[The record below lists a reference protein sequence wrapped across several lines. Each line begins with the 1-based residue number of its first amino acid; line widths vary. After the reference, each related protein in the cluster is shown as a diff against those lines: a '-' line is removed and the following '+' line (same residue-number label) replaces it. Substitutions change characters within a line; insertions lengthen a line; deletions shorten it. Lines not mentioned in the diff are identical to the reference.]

1 MPTFFI
7 FERKKR
13 VFVSNCYLLLFFL
26 LFYLVIIKKV
36 CIFAS
41 FELHYKT
48 IFVMKRLVL
57 LAMAFATFAQIT
69 WAQKDVDTYVAV
81 TEEEDPNTF
90 AVIISNEN
98 YKHEAK
104 VPFAINDGA
113 IFKRY
118 LMKTLGVPEHNI
130 KYVADASLNDM
141 NYNLSW
147 LEKVI
152 NVKKSEARAIVYY
165 SGHGMPD
172 EDSKKAYLL
181 PVDGYST
188 EPTSGLSTEALYK
201 RLGAMPSSQTLVFLD
216 ACFSGSKREGDMM
229 KAARGVA
236 IKAKSAPVSGNMVV
250 FSAAQGNE
258 TAYPLKSK
266 EHGLFTYFVLDKLQK
281 SKGDVT
287 LGELSD
293 YVTKQVS
300 ETSIVVN
307 EKSQTPT
314 VTAPV
319 GSTDWRNWKM
329 ASKAAGKY
337 ETLPKF
343 VAPAQTPAANQ
354 GAQSETPAQHKP
366 AVKSI
371 LKRRTTTTTSE

>member
-1 MPTFFI
+1 
-7 FERKKR
+7 
-13 VFVSNCYLLLFFL
+13 
-26 LFYLVIIKKV
+26 
-36 CIFAS
+36 
-41 FELHYKT
+41 
-48 IFVMKRLVL
+48 MKRRILLITVL
-57 LAMAFATFAQIT
+57 TAIT
-69 WAQKDVDTYVAV
+69 HIVWAQKDVDTYIAV
-81 TEEEDPNTF
+81 NENEDPNTF
-90 AVIISNEN
+90 AVIISNEH
-98 YKHEAK
+98 YKHEAG
-104 VPFAINDGA
+104 VPFALNDGA

-118 LMKTLGVPEHNI
+118 LMKTLGVPEQNI

-152 NVKKSEARAIVYY
+152 NVKKQTARAIVYY

-201 RLGAMPSSQTLVFLD
+201 RLGAMPAKQTIVFLD

-236 IKAKSAPVSGNMVV
+236 IKAKSAPVLGNMVV

-266 EHGLFTYFVLDKLQK
+266 EHGLFTYFILEKLQE
-281 SKGDVT
+281 SCGAVT

-293 YVTKQVS
+293 YVTSHVS
-300 ETSIVVN
+300 ETSIVIN

-319 GSTDWRNWKM
+319 GSNDWKNWKM
-329 ASKAAGKY
+329 AETAASKF
-337 ETLPKF
+337 ENLPKIQHT
-343 VAPAQTPAANQ
+343 VATPSDSQ
-354 GAQSETPAQHKP
+354 DGQSATPKP
-366 AVKSI
+366 QRKSGGI
-371 LKRRTTTTTSE
+371 SVLKRRTTTTNETSE

>member
-1 MPTFFI
+1 
-7 FERKKR
+7 
-13 VFVSNCYLLLFFL
+13 
-26 LFYLVIIKKV
+26 
-36 CIFAS
+36 
-41 FELHYKT
+41 
-48 IFVMKRLVL
+48 MKRLLL
-57 LAMAFATFAQIT
+57 LALAVTTFSQMS
-69 WAQKDVDTYVAV
+69 WAQRDVDTYIAV

-90 AVIISNEN
+90 AVIISNEH
-98 YKHEAK
+98 YKHEAA
-104 VPFAINDGA
+104 VPFALNDGA

-118 LMKTLGVPEHNI
+118 LMKTLGVPEQNI

-152 NVKKSEARAIVYY
+152 SVKQKEARAIVYY

-188 EPTSGLSTEALYK
+188 EPTSGLSTEVLYK
-201 RLGAMPSSQTLVFLD
+201 RLGAMPASQTLVFLD

-266 EHGLFTYFVLDKLQK
+266 EHGMFTYFLLDKLQK
-281 SKGDVT
+281 SGGAVT

-293 YVTKQVS
+293 YVSKQVA

-319 GSTDWRNWKM
+319 GQTDWRNWKM
-329 ASKAAGKY
+329 ASKAAKKF
-337 ETLPKF
+337 ENLPKI
-343 VAPAQTPAANQ
+343 VPTAQASADNS
-354 GAQSETPAQHKP
+354 AQPSTTPAQKP
-366 AVKSI
+366 KQRSF
-371 LKRRTTTTTSE
+371 LKRDNSTNQGQ

>member
-1 MPTFFI
+1 
-7 FERKKR
+7 
-13 VFVSNCYLLLFFL
+13 
-26 LFYLVIIKKV
+26 
-36 CIFAS
+36 
-41 FELHYKT
+41 
-48 IFVMKRLVL
+48 MKRLFIITLV
-57 LAMAFATFAQIT
+57 FATMTQMG
-69 WAQKDVDTYVAV
+69 WAQRDVDTYVAV
-81 TEEEDPNTF
+81 NEEQDPNTF
-90 AVIISNEN
+90 AVIISNEH
-98 YKHEAK
+98 YKHEAG
-104 VPFAINDGA
+104 VPFALNDGA

-118 LMKTLGVPEHNI
+118 LMKTLGVPEQNI
-130 KYVADASLNDM
+130 KYVPDASLNDM
-141 NYNLSW
+141 NYNLAW

-152 NVKKSEARAIVYY
+152 NVKKNEARAIVYY

-236 IKAKSAPVSGNMVV
+236 IKAKSAPVTGKMVV

-258 TAYPLKSK
+258 TAYPLNTK
-266 EHGLFTYFVLDKLQK
+266 EHGMFTYFLLEKLQK
-281 SKGDVT
+281 TGGAVT
-287 LGELSD
+287 LGELSE
-293 YVTKQVS
+293 YVTKNVA
-300 ETSIVVN
+300 ETSIITN
-307 EKSQTPT
+307 DKSQTPT

-319 GSTDWRNWKM
+319 GSNDWRNWKM
-329 ASKAAGKY
+329 ANNAAKKF

-343 VAPAQTPAANQ
+343 VPAAQTPAAGQNGQ
-354 GAQSETPAQHKP
+354 QAEPAKHKP

-371 LKRRTTTTTSE
+371 LKKRNSTTSSAE

>member
-1 MPTFFI
+1 
-7 FERKKR
+7 
-13 VFVSNCYLLLFFL
+13 
-26 LFYLVIIKKV
+26 
-36 CIFAS
+36 
-41 FELHYKT
+41 
-48 IFVMKRLVL
+48 MKRLIL
-57 LAMAFATFAQIT
+57 LAFAITAFFQTG

-81 TEEEDPNTF
+81 TDEEDPNTF
-90 AVIISNEN
+90 AVIISNEH
-98 YKHEAK
+98 YKHEAA
-104 VPFAINDGA
+104 VPFALNDGA

-118 LMKTLGVPEHNI
+118 LMKTLGVPEQNI
-130 KYVADASLNDM
+130 KYVPDASLNDM
-141 NYNLSW
+141 NYNLAW

-152 NVKKSEARAIVYY
+152 KVKQKEARAIVYY

-188 EPTSGLSTEALYK
+188 EPSSGLSTEALYK
-201 RLGAMPSSQTLVFLD
+201 RLGAMPASQTLVFLD

-266 EHGLFTYFVLDKLQK
+266 EHGLFTYFLLDKLQK
-281 SKGDVT
+281 SGGAVT
-287 LGELSD
+287 LGELSE
-293 YVTKQVS
+293 YVTKNVS
-300 ETSIVVN
+300 ETSIITN
-307 EKSQTPT
+307 DKSQTPT

-329 ASKAAGKY
+329 GNKAAKKF
-337 ETLPKF
+337 ETMPKA
-343 VAPAQTPAANQ
+343 VTKVQTPAEEADKPAPAQ
-354 GAQSETPAQHKP
+354 KP
-366 AVKSI
+366 KQRSF
-371 LKRRTTTTTSE
+371 LKRNNNTTIEQGQ

>member
-1 MPTFFI
+1 
-7 FERKKR
+7 
-13 VFVSNCYLLLFFL
+13 
-26 LFYLVIIKKV
+26 
-36 CIFAS
+36 
-41 FELHYKT
+41 
-48 IFVMKRLVL
+48 MKRLIL
-57 LAMAFATFAQIT
+57 FALVSTLVQMV
-69 WAQKDVDTYVAV
+69 WAQKDVDTYIAV
-81 TEEEDPNTF
+81 NEVEDPNTY

-104 VPFAINDGA
+104 VPFALNDGA

-118 LMKTLGVPEHNI
+118 LMKTLGVPEQNI

-147 LEKVI
+147 LERVVKV
-152 NVKKSEARAIVYY
+152 KQKEARAIVYY

-201 RLGAMPSSQTLVFLD
+201 RLGAMPASQTLVFLD

-258 TAYPLKSK
+258 TAYPLQSK
-266 EHGLFTYFVLDKLQK
+266 EHGLFTYFLLEKLQK
-281 SKGDVT
+281 SAGAVT

-293 YVTKQVS
+293 YVTKQVA

-319 GSTDWRNWKM
+319 GTTDWRNWKM
-329 ASKAAGKY
+329 ANKAAKKF
-337 ETLPKF
+337 ETMSKIVPT
-343 VAPAQTPAANQ
+343 VQAEAPAAANTAQPAQTPKTRQRSFLKRNNTANQ
-354 GAQSETPAQHKP
+354 ENP
-366 AVKSI
+366 
-371 LKRRTTTTTSE
+371 E

>member
-1 MPTFFI
+1 
-7 FERKKR
+7 
-13 VFVSNCYLLLFFL
+13 
-26 LFYLVIIKKV
+26 
-36 CIFAS
+36 
-41 FELHYKT
+41 
-48 IFVMKRLVL
+48 MKRLFIITLV
-57 LAMAFATFAQIT
+57 FATMTQMG
-69 WAQKDVDTYVAV
+69 WAQRDVDTYVAV
-81 TEEEDPNTF
+81 NEEQDPNTF
-90 AVIISNEN
+90 AVIISNEH
-98 YKHEAK
+98 YKHEAG
-104 VPFAINDGA
+104 VPFALNDGA

-118 LMKTLGVPEHNI
+118 LMKTLGVPEQNI
-130 KYVADASLNDM
+130 KYVPDASLNDM
-141 NYNLSW
+141 NYNLAW

-152 NVKKSEARAIVYY
+152 NVKKNEARAIVYY

-236 IKAKSAPVSGNMVV
+236 IKAKSAPVTGKMVV

-258 TAYPLKSK
+258 TAYPLNTK
-266 EHGLFTYFVLDKLQK
+266 EHGMFTYFLLEKLQK
-281 SKGDVT
+281 TGGAVT
-287 LGELSD
+287 LGELSE
-293 YVTKQVS
+293 YVTKNVA
-300 ETSIVVN
+300 ETSIITN
-307 EKSQTPT
+307 DKSQTPT

-319 GSTDWRNWKM
+319 GSNDWRNWKM
-329 ASKAAGKY
+329 ANNAAKKF

-343 VAPAQTPAANQ
+343 VPAAQTPAAGQNGQ
-354 GAQSETPAQHKP
+354 QAEPAKHKP

-371 LKRRTTTTTSE
+371 LKKRNSTTTSAE

>member
-1 MPTFFI
+1 
-7 FERKKR
+7 
-13 VFVSNCYLLLFFL
+13 
-26 LFYLVIIKKV
+26 
-36 CIFAS
+36 
-41 FELHYKT
+41 
-48 IFVMKRLVL
+48 MKRLIL
-57 LAMAFATFAQIT
+57 FALVSTLVQMV
-69 WAQKDVDTYVAV
+69 WAQKDVDTYIAV
-81 TEEEDPNTF
+81 NEVEDPNTY

-104 VPFAINDGA
+104 VPFALNDGA

-118 LMKTLGVPEHNI
+118 LMKTLGVPEQNI

-147 LEKVI
+147 LERVV
-152 NVKKSEARAIVYY
+152 NVKQKEARAIVYY

-201 RLGAMPSSQTLVFLD
+201 RLGAMPASQTLVFLD

-258 TAYPLKSK
+258 TAYPLQSK
-266 EHGLFTYFVLDKLQK
+266 EHGLFTYFLLEKLQK
-281 SKGDVT
+281 SAGAVT

-293 YVTKQVS
+293 YVTKQVA

-319 GSTDWRNWKM
+319 GTTDWRNWKM
-329 ASKAAGKY
+329 ANKAAKKF
-337 ETLPKF
+337 ETMPKI
-343 VAPAQTPAANQ
+343 VPTVQTEAPAAANTAQPAQTPKTRQRSFLKRNNTANQ
-354 GAQSETPAQHKP
+354 ENP
-366 AVKSI
+366 
-371 LKRRTTTTTSE
+371 E

>member
-1 MPTFFI
+1 MQRFKYHI
-7 FERKKR
+7 
-13 VFVSNCYLLLFFL
+13 
-26 LFYLVIIKKV
+26 
-36 CIFAS
+36 
-41 FELHYKT
+41 KT
-48 IFVMKRLVL
+48 IFVMKRLIL
-57 LAMAFATFAQIT
+57 FAFVATIAQMV
-69 WAQKDVDTYVAV
+69 WAQKDVDTYIAV
-81 TEEEDPNTF
+81 NENEDPNTF

-104 VPFAINDGA
+104 VPFALNDGA

-118 LMKTLGVPEHNI
+118 LMKTLGVPEQNI

-147 LEKVI
+147 LERVVKV
-152 NVKKSEARAIVYY
+152 KQQEARAIVYY

-188 EPTSGLSTEALYK
+188 EPSSGLSTEALYK
-201 RLGAMPSSQTLVFLD
+201 RLGAMPASQTLVFLD

-236 IKAKSAPVSGNMVV
+236 IKAKSAPVVGNMVV

-266 EHGLFTYFVLDKLQK
+266 EHGMFTYFLLDKLQK
-281 SKGDVT
+281 SGGAVT
-287 LGELSD
+287 LGDLSD
-293 YVTKQVS
+293 YVTKQVA

-329 ASKAAGKY
+329 ASKAAKKF
-337 ETLPKF
+337 ETMPKF
-343 VAPAQTPAANQ
+343 VPTVQAEAPAASNAPQPAQTPKPRQRSFLKRGNTANQ
-354 GAQSETPAQHKP
+354 ENP
-366 AVKSI
+366 
-371 LKRRTTTTTSE
+371 E

>member
-1 MPTFFI
+1 MQRFNYYI
-7 FERKKR
+7 
-13 VFVSNCYLLLFFL
+13 
-26 LFYLVIIKKV
+26 
-36 CIFAS
+36 
-41 FELHYKT
+41 KT
-48 IFVMKRLVL
+48 IFVMKRLILSAFVVT
-57 LAMAFATFAQIT
+57 MAQMV
-69 WAQKDVDTYVAV
+69 WAQNDVDTYIAV
-81 TEEEDPNTF
+81 NENEDPNTF

-104 VPFAINDGA
+104 VPFALNDGA

-118 LMKTLGVPEHNI
+118 LMKTLGVPEQNI

-141 NYNLSW
+141 NYNLAW
-147 LEKVI
+147 LERVVKV
-152 NVKKSEARAIVYY
+152 KQQEARAIVYY

-201 RLGAMPSSQTLVFLD
+201 RLGEMPSSQTLVFLD

-236 IKAKSAPVSGNMVV
+236 IKAKSAPVVGNMVV

-266 EHGLFTYFVLDKLQK
+266 EHGLFTYFLLEKLQK
-281 SKGDVT
+281 SGGAVT

-293 YVTKQVS
+293 YVTKQVA

-314 VTAPV
+314 VSAPV

-329 ASKAAGKY
+329 AIKAAKKF
-337 ETLPKF
+337 ETMPKF
-343 VAPAQTPAANQ
+343 VPTVQAEAPATANGNQPAQTAKPRQRSFLKRGNTANQ
-354 GAQSETPAQHKP
+354 ENP
-366 AVKSI
+366 
-371 LKRRTTTTTSE
+371 E

>member
-1 MPTFFI
+1 
-7 FERKKR
+7 
-13 VFVSNCYLLLFFL
+13 
-26 LFYLVIIKKV
+26 
-36 CIFAS
+36 
-41 FELHYKT
+41 
-48 IFVMKRLVL
+48 MKRLFIITLV
-57 LAMAFATFAQIT
+57 FATMTQMG
-69 WAQKDVDTYVAV
+69 WAQRDVDTYVAV
-81 TEEEDPNTF
+81 NEEQDPNTF
-90 AVIISNEN
+90 AVIISNEH
-98 YKHEAK
+98 YKHEAG
-104 VPFAINDGA
+104 VPFALNDGA

-118 LMKTLGVPEHNI
+118 LMKTLGVPEQNI
-130 KYVADASLNDM
+130 KYVPDASLNDM
-141 NYNLSW
+141 NYNLAW

-152 NVKKSEARAIVYY
+152 NVKKNEARAIVYY

-236 IKAKSAPVSGNMVV
+236 IKAKSAPVTGKMVV

-258 TAYPLKSK
+258 TAYPLNTK
-266 EHGLFTYFVLDKLQK
+266 EHGMFTYFLLEKLQK
-281 SKGDVT
+281 TGGAVT
-287 LGELSD
+287 LGELSE
-293 YVTKQVS
+293 YVTKNVA
-300 ETSIVVN
+300 ETSIITN
-307 EKSQTPT
+307 DKSQTPT

-319 GSTDWRNWKM
+319 GSNDWRNWKM
-329 ASKAAGKY
+329 ANTAAKKF

-343 VAPAQTPAANQ
+343 VPAAQTPAAGQNGQ
-354 GAQSETPAQHKP
+354 QAEPAKHKP

-371 LKRRTTTTTSE
+371 LKKRNSTTTSAE

>member
-1 MPTFFI
+1 
-7 FERKKR
+7 
-13 VFVSNCYLLLFFL
+13 
-26 LFYLVIIKKV
+26 
-36 CIFAS
+36 
-41 FELHYKT
+41 
-48 IFVMKRLVL
+48 MKRLIL
-57 LAMAFATFAQIT
+57 LAITITAFVQTG

-81 TEEEDPNTF
+81 TDQEDPNTF
-90 AVIISNEN
+90 AVIISNEH
-98 YKHEAK
+98 YKHEAA
-104 VPFAINDGA
+104 VPFALNDGA

-118 LMKTLGVPEHNI
+118 LMKTLGP
-130 KYVADASLNDM
+130 DASLNDM

-152 NVKKSEARAIVYY
+152 KVKQKEARAIVYY

-201 RLGAMPSSQTLVFLD
+201 RLGAMPASQTLVFLD

-266 EHGLFTYFVLDKLQK
+266 EHGLFTYFLLEKLQK
-281 SKGDVT
+281 SGGAVT
-287 LGELSD
+287 LGELSE
-293 YVTKQVS
+293 YVTKNVS
-300 ETSIVVN
+300 ETSIITN
-307 EKSQTPT
+307 DKSQTPT

-329 ASKAAGKY
+329 ASKEAKKF
-337 ETLPKF
+337 ETMPKA
-343 VAPAQTPAANQ
+343 VTKVQTPADEADKPAPAQ
-354 GAQSETPAQHKP
+354 KP
-366 AVKSI
+366 KQRSF
-371 LKRRTTTTTSE
+371 LKRNTTTEQQ

>member
-1 MPTFFI
+1 
-7 FERKKR
+7 
-13 VFVSNCYLLLFFL
+13 
-26 LFYLVIIKKV
+26 
-36 CIFAS
+36 
-41 FELHYKT
+41 
-48 IFVMKRLVL
+48 MKRLIL
-57 LAMAFATFAQIT
+57 FALVSTLVQMV
-69 WAQKDVDTYVAV
+69 WAQKDVDTYIAV
-81 TEEEDPNTF
+81 NEVEDPNTY

-104 VPFAINDGA
+104 VPFALNDGA

-118 LMKTLGVPEHNI
+118 LMKTLGVPEQNI

-147 LEKVI
+147 LERVVKV
-152 NVKKSEARAIVYY
+152 KQKEARAIVYY

-201 RLGAMPSSQTLVFLD
+201 RLGAMPASQTLVFLD
-216 ACFSGSKREGDMM
+216 ACFSGSKREGGMM

-258 TAYPLKSK
+258 TAYPLQSK
-266 EHGLFTYFVLDKLQK
+266 EHGLFTYFLLEKLQK
-281 SKGDVT
+281 SAGAVT

-293 YVTKQVS
+293 YVTKQVA

-319 GSTDWRNWKM
+319 GTTDWRNWKM
-329 ASKAAGKY
+329 ANKAAKKF
-337 ETLPKF
+337 ETMPKI
-343 VAPAQTPAANQ
+343 VPTVQAEAPAAANTAQPAQTPKTRQRSFLKRNNTANQ
-354 GAQSETPAQHKP
+354 ENP
-366 AVKSI
+366 
-371 LKRRTTTTTSE
+371 E

>member
-1 MPTFFI
+1 
-7 FERKKR
+7 
-13 VFVSNCYLLLFFL
+13 
-26 LFYLVIIKKV
+26 
-36 CIFAS
+36 
-41 FELHYKT
+41 
-48 IFVMKRLVL
+48 MKRLIL
-57 LAMAFATFAQIT
+57 FAFTIT
-69 WAQKDVDTYVAV
+69 ALVQTGWAQKDVDTYVAV
-81 TEEEDPNTF
+81 TDQEDPNTF
-90 AVIISNEN
+90 AVIISNEH
-98 YKHEAK
+98 YKHEAA
-104 VPFAINDGA
+104 VPFALNDGA

-118 LMKTLGVPEHNI
+118 LMKTLGVPEQNI
-130 KYVADASLNDM
+130 KYVPDASLNDM

-152 NVKKSEARAIVYY
+152 KVKQKEARAIVYY

-188 EPTSGLSTEALYK
+188 EPTSGLSTEVLYK
-201 RLGAMPSSQTLVFLD
+201 RLGAMPASQTLVFLD

-266 EHGLFTYFVLDKLQK
+266 EHGLFTYFLLDKLQK
-281 SKGDVT
+281 SGGAVT

-293 YVTKQVS
+293 YVSKQVA

-319 GSTDWRNWKM
+319 GQTDWRNWKM
-329 ASKAAGKY
+329 ASKAAKKF
-337 ETLPKF
+337 ENLPKI
-343 VAPAQTPAANQ
+343 VPTAQAPADNSVQPST
-354 GAQSETPAQHKP
+354 TPAQKP
-366 AVKSI
+366 KQRSF
-371 LKRRTTTTTSE
+371 LKRDNSTNQGQ

>member
-1 MPTFFI
+1 M
-7 FERKKR
+7 KR
-13 VFVSNCYLLLFFL
+13 LLLF
-26 LFYLVIIKKV
+26 
-36 CIFAS
+36 A
-41 FELHYKT
+41 
-48 IFVMKRLVL
+48 FVLTAVS
-57 LAMAFATFAQIT
+57 QIG

-81 TEEEDPNTF
+81 NEVEDPNTF
-90 AVIISNEN
+90 AVIISNEH
-98 YKHEAK
+98 YKHEAA
-104 VPFAINDGA
+104 VPFALNDGA

-118 LMKTLGVPEHNI
+118 LMKTLGVPERNI
-130 KYVADASLNDM
+130 KYVPDASLNDM

-147 LEKVI
+147 MEKII
-152 NVKKSEARAIVYY
+152 NVKKQEARAIVYY

-188 EPTSGLSTEALYK
+188 EPSSGLSTEALYK
-201 RLGAMPSSQTLVFLD
+201 RLSAMPASQTLVFLD

-236 IKAKSAPVSGNMVV
+236 IKAKSAPVEGNMVV
-250 FSAAQGNE
+250 FSAAQGSE

-266 EHGLFTYFVLDKLQK
+266 EHGMFTYFLLDKLQK
-281 SKGDVT
+281 SGGAVT

-293 YVTKQVS
+293 YVTKQVA

-307 EKSQTPT
+307 DKSQTPT

-329 ASKAAGKY
+329 AEKAAKKF
-337 ETLPKF
+337 ETMPKF
-343 VAPAQTPAANQ
+343 VPAIQTSNAIQSAQPATPVQQQRPAQ
-354 GAQSETPAQHKP
+354 
-366 AVKSI
+366 KSF
-371 LKRRTTTTTSE
+371 LKRRTTTNEE

>member
-1 MPTFFI
+1 M
-7 FERKKR
+7 
-13 VFVSNCYLLLFFL
+13 
-26 LFYLVIIKKV
+26 
-36 CIFAS
+36 CIMEKICNFATS
-41 FELHYKT
+41 ENHIKT
-48 IFVMKRLVL
+48 IHVMKRLIISA
-57 LAMAFATFAQIT
+57 LALVFVAQMG

-81 TEEEDPNTF
+81 NENEDPNTF
-90 AVIISNEN
+90 AVIISNEH
-98 YKHEAK
+98 YKHEAG
-104 VPFAINDGA
+104 VPFALNDGA

-118 LMKTLGVPEHNI
+118 LMKTLGVPEQNI

-141 NYNLSW
+141 NYNLAW

-152 NVKKSEARAIVYY
+152 NVKQKEARAIVYY

-188 EPTSGLSTEALYK
+188 EPSSGLSTEALYK

-236 IKAKSAPVSGNMVV
+236 IKAKAAPVQGNMVV

-266 EHGLFTYFVLDKLQK
+266 EHGMFTYFLLEKLQK
-281 SKGDVT
+281 SGGAVS

-293 YVTKQVS
+293 YVTKCVA
-300 ETSIVVN
+300 ETSIVIN

-319 GSTDWRNWKM
+319 GSTEWRNWKM
-329 ASKAAGKY
+329 ADKAAKKF
-337 ETLPKF
+337 ETLPKIQTA
-343 VAPAQTPAANQ
+343 VQAPA
-354 GAQSETPAQHKP
+354 
-366 AVKSI
+366 
-371 LKRRTTTTTSE
+371 TTSETQPATPRPHQRSFLKRNNTQQNQENN

>member
-1 MPTFFI
+1 
-7 FERKKR
+7 
-13 VFVSNCYLLLFFL
+13 
-26 LFYLVIIKKV
+26 
-36 CIFAS
+36 
-41 FELHYKT
+41 
-48 IFVMKRLVL
+48 MKRLIL
-57 LAMAFATFAQIT
+57 FAFVATIAQMV
-69 WAQKDVDTYVAV
+69 WAQKDVDTYIAV
-81 TEEEDPNTF
+81 NENEDPNTF

-98 YKHEAK
+98 YKHEAS
-104 VPFAINDGA
+104 VPFALNDGA

-118 LMKTLGVPEHNI
+118 LVKTLGVPEQNI

-147 LEKVI
+147 LERVVKV
-152 NVKKSEARAIVYY
+152 KQQEARAIVYY

-188 EPTSGLSTEALYK
+188 EPSSGLSTEALYK
-201 RLGAMPSSQTLVFLD
+201 RLGAMPASQTLVFLD

-266 EHGLFTYFVLDKLQK
+266 EHGLFTYFLLEKLQK
-281 SKGDVT
+281 NAGEVT

-314 VTAPV
+314 VTAPA

-329 ASKAAGKY
+329 ASKAAKKF
-337 ETLPKF
+337 ETMPKF
-343 VAPAQTPAANQ
+343 VPTVQAPAANN
-354 GAQSETPAQHKP
+354 AQPNQTTPKP
-366 AVKSI
+366 KQRSF
-371 LKRRTTTTTSE
+371 LKRNNNANQENQE

>member
-1 MPTFFI
+1 
-7 FERKKR
+7 
-13 VFVSNCYLLLFFL
+13 
-26 LFYLVIIKKV
+26 
-36 CIFAS
+36 
-41 FELHYKT
+41 
-48 IFVMKRLVL
+48 MKRLFIITLV
-57 LAMAFATFAQIT
+57 FATMTQMG
-69 WAQKDVDTYVAV
+69 WAQRDVDTYVAV
-81 TEEEDPNTF
+81 NEEQDPNTF
-90 AVIISNEN
+90 AVIISNEH
-98 YKHEAK
+98 YKHEAG
-104 VPFAINDGA
+104 VPFALNDGA

-118 LMKTLGVPEHNI
+118 LMKTLGVPEQNI
-130 KYVADASLNDM
+130 KYVPDASLNDM
-141 NYNLSW
+141 NYNLAW

-152 NVKKSEARAIVYY
+152 NVKKNEARAIVYY

-236 IKAKSAPVSGNMVV
+236 IKAKSAPVTGKMVV

-258 TAYPLKSK
+258 TAYPLNTK
-266 EHGLFTYFVLDKLQK
+266 EHGMFTYFLLEKLQK
-281 SKGDVT
+281 TGGAVT
-287 LGELSD
+287 LGELSE
-293 YVTKQVS
+293 YVTKNVA
-300 ETSIVVN
+300 ETSIITN
-307 EKSQTPT
+307 DKSQTPT

-319 GSTDWRNWKM
+319 GSNDWRNWKM
-329 ASKAAGKY
+329 ANNAAKKF

-343 VAPAQTPAANQ
+343 VPAAQTPAAGQNGQ
-354 GAQSETPAQHKP
+354 RAEPAKHKP

-371 LKRRTTTTTSE
+371 LKKRNSTTTSAE

>member
-1 MPTFFI
+1 
-7 FERKKR
+7 
-13 VFVSNCYLLLFFL
+13 
-26 LFYLVIIKKV
+26 
-36 CIFAS
+36 
-41 FELHYKT
+41 
-48 IFVMKRLVL
+48 MKRLVL
-57 LAMAFATFAQIT
+57 FALVMAGVAQMG

-81 TEEEDPNTF
+81 NEVEDPNTF

-98 YKHEAK
+98 YKHEAA
-104 VPFAINDGA
+104 VPFALNDGA

-118 LMKTLGVPEHNI
+118 LMKTLGVPEQNI

-141 NYNLSW
+141 NYNLAW
-147 LEKVI
+147 LERVVKV
-152 NVKKSEARAIVYY
+152 KQQEARAIVYY

-258 TAYPLKSK
+258 TAYPLTSK
-266 EHGLFTYFVLDKLQK
+266 GHGLFTYFVLEKLQK
-281 SKGDVT
+281 SGGEVT

-293 YVTKQVS
+293 YVTKQVA

-319 GSTDWRNWKM
+319 GSNDWRNWKM
-329 ASKAAGKY
+329 ASKAAKKF
-337 ETLPKF
+337 ETMPKF
-343 VAPAQTPAANQ
+343 VPSVQAPAGNGTQPAATPTKPKQRSFLKRNDNNAANANQ
-354 GAQSETPAQHKP
+354 GQQ
-366 AVKSI
+366 
-371 LKRRTTTTTSE
+371 

>member
-1 MPTFFI
+1 
-7 FERKKR
+7 
-13 VFVSNCYLLLFFL
+13 
-26 LFYLVIIKKV
+26 
-36 CIFAS
+36 
-41 FELHYKT
+41 
-48 IFVMKRLVL
+48 MKRLIL
-57 LAMAFATFAQIT
+57 FALVSTLVQMV
-69 WAQKDVDTYVAV
+69 WAQKDVDTYIAV
-81 TEEEDPNTF
+81 NEVEDPNTY

-104 VPFAINDGA
+104 VPFALNDGA

-118 LMKTLGVPEHNI
+118 LMKTLGVPEQNI

-147 LEKVI
+147 LERVVKV
-152 NVKKSEARAIVYY
+152 KQKEARAIVYY

-201 RLGAMPSSQTLVFLD
+201 RLGAMPASQTLVFLD

-258 TAYPLKSK
+258 TAYPLQSK
-266 EHGLFTYFVLDKLQK
+266 EHGLFTYFLLEKLQK
-281 SKGDVT
+281 SAGAVT

-293 YVTKQVS
+293 YVTKQVA

-319 GSTDWRNWKM
+319 GTTDWRNWKM
-329 ASKAAGKY
+329 ANKAAKKF
-337 ETLPKF
+337 ETMPKI
-343 VAPAQTPAANQ
+343 VPTVQAEAPAAANTAQPAQTPKTRQRSFLKRNNTANQ
-354 GAQSETPAQHKP
+354 ENP
-366 AVKSI
+366 
-371 LKRRTTTTTSE
+371 E

>member
-1 MPTFFI
+1 M
-7 FERKKR
+7 
-13 VFVSNCYLLLFFL
+13 S
-26 LFYLVIIKKV
+26 
-36 CIFAS
+36 
-41 FELHYKT
+41 
-48 IFVMKRLVL
+48 
-57 LAMAFATFAQIT
+57 
-69 WAQKDVDTYVAV
+69 WAQRDVDTYIAV

-90 AVIISNEN
+90 AVIISNEH
-98 YKHEAK
+98 YKHEAA
-104 VPFAINDGA
+104 VPFALNDGA

-118 LMKTLGVPEHNI
+118 LMKTLGVPEQNI

-152 NVKKSEARAIVYY
+152 SVKQKEARAIVYY

-188 EPTSGLSTEALYK
+188 EPTSGLSTEVLYK
-201 RLGAMPSSQTLVFLD
+201 RLGAMPASQTLVFLD

-266 EHGLFTYFVLDKLQK
+266 EHGMFTYFLLDKLQK
-281 SKGDVT
+281 SGGAVT

-293 YVTKQVS
+293 YVSKQVA

-319 GSTDWRNWKM
+319 GQTDWRNWKM
-329 ASKAAGKY
+329 ASKAAKKF
-337 ETLPKF
+337 ENLPKI
-343 VAPAQTPAANQ
+343 VPTAQAPADNSVQPST
-354 GAQSETPAQHKP
+354 TPAQKP
-366 AVKSI
+366 KQRSF
-371 LKRRTTTTTSE
+371 LKRDNSTNQGQ